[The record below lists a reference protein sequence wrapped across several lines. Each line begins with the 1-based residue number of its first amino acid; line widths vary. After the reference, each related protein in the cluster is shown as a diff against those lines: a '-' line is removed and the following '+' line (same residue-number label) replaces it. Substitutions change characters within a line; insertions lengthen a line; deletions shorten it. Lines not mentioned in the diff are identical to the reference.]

1 MKKIVTPLLLLLVF
15 ACTNDHTFTIGN
27 DYVGALTKT
36 DKVADLEGIFVAD
49 SVVFDNQEENKELRS
64 NRIKVFEKGGA
75 LLMTLT
81 PSKDSVQTVENI
93 RIEDPRFVSE
103 EGVGLESTF
112 KDIQDNYEIK
122 KILTAL
128 NNIVITVKGSPI
140 YFTISKEELPSN
152 LRFSTN
158 QIEAV
163 QIPDEAK
170 IKYVMV
176 SWDN

>member
-1 MKKIVTPLLLLLVF
+1 MKKLVTPLLLLLVF
-15 ACTNDHTFTIGN
+15 ACNKDRTFTIGN
-27 DYVGALTKT
+27 DYVGVLSKT
-36 DKVADLEGIFVAD
+36 DKVADLETIFVAD
-49 SVVFDNQEENKELRS
+49 SVVFDEFEENKELRS
-64 NRIKVFEKGGA
+64 NRIKVFEKGGT

-81 PSKDSVQTVENI
+81 PAKDSIQTIENI

-103 EGVGLESTF
+103 NGVGLNSTF

-128 NNIVITVKGSPI
+128 NNIVITVKESPI